1 MSIKKGWSNI
11 KRFDLYMPNDLYK
24 HISILA
30 KKYNLSNTKMIVKL
44 LEIGYL
50 KFLNTGNKIDLD
62 KKRT

>member
-1 MSIKKGWSNI
+1 
-11 KRFDLYMPNDLYK
+11 MPNDLYE

-50 KFLNTGNKIDLD
+50 KFSDIGGKVYEVNNK
-62 KKRT
+62 

>member
-1 MSIKKGWSNI
+1 
-11 KRFDLYMPNDLYK
+11 MPNDLYED
-24 HISILA
+24 ISILA